1 VPTSACTRRSKQAGT
16 ASRGNPRPGLE
27 SPGDASV
34 SFAADDDQELTAV
47 GCKAEIAAALVK
59 KTQGERPWLVVVSG
73 AAGIGKTYRLESR
86 LAIGRSAQC
95 EVHLDEDGVSR
106 RHAQIEL
113 TAEGNVQIGGT
124 TILKFSYQDELD
136 EAMQRNLYESAT
148 RDPLTRA
155 MNRRGFAES
164 LTKEFAF
171 ALRHGRPLS
180 VVSFDVDH
188 FKRVNDTHGHSA
200 GDYVLKHLAEVVVS
214 SIRVEDVFAR
224 VGGEEFAILLRDTPM
239 DRAVDCAERLRAT
252 IEKTTFQA
260 AAEHIPVTTS
270 TGIST
275 LEKGVH
281 ASSEALLDAADK
293 ALYEAK
299 RTGRNRVCRSETAA
313 PSRLVGQ

>member
-1 VPTSACTRRSKQAGT
+1 M
-16 ASRGNPRPGLE
+16 
-27 SPGDASV
+27 
-34 SFAADDDQELTAV
+34 DDDQELTAV
-47 GCKAEIAAALVK
+47 GCKADIAAALAK

-113 TAEGNVQIGGT
+113 TVEGNVQIVDLESRNGTFVNGEAVSRATLRDGDKIQIGGT

-148 RDPLTRA
+148 RDPLTHA

-239 DRAVDCAERLRAT
+239 DRAFECAERLRAT
-252 IEKTTFQA
+252 IEKTTFQPA
-260 AAEHIPVTTS
+260 SEQIPVTTS

-275 LEKGVH
+275 LQKGVH
-281 ASSEALLDAADK
+281 ANPEALLDAADT

-299 RTGRNRVCRSETAA
+299 RTGRNRVCRSATAG
-313 PSRLVGQ
+313 PLRVVGQ

>member
-1 VPTSACTRRSKQAGT
+1 V
-16 ASRGNPRPGLE
+16 
-27 SPGDASV
+27 
-34 SFAADDDQELTAV
+34 DDDQELTAV
-47 GCKAEIAAALVK
+47 GCKADIAAALAK

-73 AAGIGKTYRLESR
+73 AAGIGKTYRLQSR
-86 LAIGRSAQC
+86 LAIGRSSQC

-113 TAEGNVQIGGT
+113 TVEGNVQIVDLESRNGTFVNGEAVSRATLRDGDKIQIGGT

-148 RDPLTRA
+148 RDPLTHT

-164 LTKEFAF
+164 LKKEFAF

-239 DRAVDCAERLRAT
+239 DRAFECAERLRAT
-252 IEKTTFQA
+252 IEKTTFQVA
-260 AAEHIPVTTS
+260 AVHIPVTTS

-275 LEKGVH
+275 LQTGVH
-281 ASSEALLDAADK
+281 ANPEALLDAADK

-299 RTGRNRVCRSETAA
+299 RAGRNRVGRSETAA
-313 PSRLVGQ
+313 PSRLVVQ